1 MGTTEPRKG
10 IVNLSLKIEDIQE
23 FIDGFKKM
31 GETVSAVTTEV
42 SKGMTDISQYLR
54 QCTEGFNALS
64 KSLTDITNNMSKF
77 SFDNLKNQ
85 IDDFTVF
92 AESLAKAT
100 SGTSNLQQQTAQF
113 AQTFGS
119 ADLARQG
126 DSAGNSGPTDP
137 TAIFNSNKRTQT
149 VF

>member
-1 MGTTEPRKG
+1 MAETG

-92 AESLAKAT
+92 AESLACRSRKT
-100 SGTSNLQQQTAQF
+100 NK
-113 AQTFGS
+113 
-119 ADLARQG
+119 G

-137 TAIFNSNKRTQT
+137 TIIFNSN
-149 VF
+149 

>member
-1 MGTTEPRKG
+1 MAETG

-64 KSLTDITNNMSKF
+64 KSLMLRFLLSRVFCII
-77 SFDNLKNQ
+77 SF
-85 IDDFTVF
+85 
-92 AESLAKAT
+92 
-100 SGTSNLQQQTAQF
+100 
-113 AQTFGS
+113 
-119 ADLARQG
+119 
-126 DSAGNSGPTDP
+126 
-137 TAIFNSNKRTQT
+137 
-149 VF
+149 

>member
-1 MGTTEPRKG
+1 MAETG

-100 SGTSNLQQQTAQF
+100 SGTSRKT
-113 AQTFGS
+113 
-119 ADLARQG
+119 DKG
-126 DSAGNSGPTDP
+126 DSAGNSRLTDP
-137 TAIFNSNKRTQT
+137 TIIFNSNKRT
-149 VF
+149 

>member
-1 MGTTEPRKG
+1 MAETG

-92 AESLAKAT
+92 AESSLKLLVLPI
-100 SGTSNLQQQTAQF
+100 SQ
-113 AQTFGS
+113 
-119 ADLARQG
+119 DRQG
-126 DSAGNSGPTDP
+126 RFS
-137 TAIFNSNKRTQT
+137 RR
-149 VF
+149 

>member
-1 MGTTEPRKG
+1 MAETG

-92 AESLAKAT
+92 AESLAN
-100 SGTSNLQQQTAQF
+100 S
-113 AQTFGS
+113 
-119 ADLARQG
+119 RQHSSLKLLVLPISQDKQG
-126 DSAGNSGPTDP
+126 RFS
-137 TAIFNSNKRTQT
+137 RQ
-149 VF
+149 

>member
-1 MGTTEPRKG
+1 MAETG

-77 SFDNLKNQ
+77 SFGSNCDVRDCAICSKDCLS
-85 IDDFTVF
+85 
-92 AESLAKAT
+92 SL
-100 SGTSNLQQQTAQF
+100 
-113 AQTFGS
+113 
-119 ADLARQG
+119 
-126 DSAGNSGPTDP
+126 
-137 TAIFNSNKRTQT
+137 
-149 VF
+149 V